1 MVVKYERALIFVSL
15 VLILTVVDAAR
26 AVTPEQQLDIPTLL
40 AQVRDHQDALDK
52 IKEKYTYTE
61 IVTNVE
67 RDKHGKEKK
76 REIETY
82 DVSFYQH
89 REVER
94 LVAKNGKPISSE
106 DQAKQ
111 QRRIE
116 KLIAQLEAGKNPPDP
131 DANRRMSIAV
141 LLRAEQFENPRREVF
156 RERNVIVFD
165 FEPDPAFKPANSYE
179 SFYKLMKGTMWVDEA
194 DLQVARVD
202 FGLIGPFKIG
212 GGALFEMK
220 PGAHFVSEQSRFFGE
235 VWLPTSAGVTFDGRA
250 LLFFG
255 FGIEETTTFSNYQR
269 FDVNTEE
276 KVKMPAS
283 PSKTENPH

>member
-1 MVVKYERALIFVSL
+1 MAVKYDPALIL
-15 VLILTVVDAAR
+15 VLVLTVLGAA
-26 AVTPEQQLDIPTLL
+26 AAATPDQLPDIPALL

-61 IVTNVE
+61 TVTNVE
-67 RDKHGKEKK
+67 LDKHGKENK
-76 REIETY
+76 RETTTSE
-82 DVSFYQH
+82 VSFYRH
-89 REVER
+89 REIDR
-94 LVAKNGKPISSE
+94 LVEKNGKPISSE

-131 DANRRMSIAV
+131 DANRRMSIAT
-141 LLRAEQFENPRREVF
+141 LLRAERFENPRREVF

-179 SFYKLMKGTMWVDEA
+179 SFYRLMKGTMWVDEA

-202 FGLIGPFKIG
+202 FKLLGAFKIG
-212 GGALFEMK
+212 GGVFFEMR

-235 VWLPTSAGVTFDGRA
+235 VWLPTSAEVRFDGRA
-250 LLFFG
+250 LLFYG
-255 FGIEETTTFSNYQR
+255 FGIEETTTFGNYRR
-269 FDVNTEE
+269 FDVSTEE

-283 PSKTENPH
+283 PSKPENPH